1 MGGAMDIIAG
11 AKKVIVVSTFQK
23 KDGSCIL
30 TESLTLPCT
39 ALHGADLIITDLC
52 VVRIMEKGFCVE
64 EIADGCTF
72 EQLQS
77 MTDAVLLF
85 FLQTFLENVKIT
97 GKENSCEGGK
107 YCFCI

>member
-1 MGGAMDIIAG
+1 MIAGMGGAMDIIAT

-77 MTDAVLLF
+77 MTDAVLL
-85 FLQTFLENVKIT
+85 
-97 GKENSCEGGK
+97 
-107 YCFCI
+107 